1 MWECEQAK
9 HVDEELLKKW
19 MDMRRWDE
27 AEALLRKAAEE
38 APYDSGILARLG
50 MVLWEAGKRQE
61 ALEAL
66 EKALML
72 DQDDVQVIEAAI
84 KVFVAMDRRKDAV
97 DILTA
102 YMDRNP
108 WDYEA
113 KDRLSQ
119 FLTQQVSFPSTAAS
133 PEGHPQP
140 SHHDGSESQVL
151 LRVGEEEFSRQNF
164 DRARVCFEL
173 AYEKDASNAKALN
186 NLGVVA
192 WQQGNTTAALEYFQK
207 ALDVDPLDGEIL
219 LNSARA
225 LGDLSQ
231 WDTAADLLQI
241 YLSRH
246 GNDEEAW
253 SDYRRFVQALATPWS
268 AEGLSE
274 KVADVYAEMGRR
286 LADLG
291 DYQGAIEAYGR
302 ALKISSDVA
311 DAYYGLG
318 LLEQNLNRNEEAV
331 EMFRAA
337 VEVDP
342 SHEQAAEALQTIRE
356 KNDEPISDA
365 STSSKLSAVFQGSA
379 L

>member
-1 MWECEQAK
+1 MWESEQANRL
-9 HVDEELLKKW
+9 DEEVFKKW
-19 MDMRRWDE
+19 IDMRRWDE

-50 MVLWEAGKRQE
+50 TVLWETGKRRE

-72 DQDDVQVIEAAI
+72 DQDDVQVIEATI
-84 KVFVAMDRRKDAV
+84 KVFVAMDRRKDAE

-102 YMDRNP
+102 YMERNP
-108 WDYEA
+108 WDDEA
-113 KDRLSQ
+113 KDRLGQ
-119 FLTQQVSFPSTAAS
+119 FLTQQVSFPSAATS
-133 PEGHPQP
+133 PSPASRPQ
-140 SHHDGSESQVL
+140 SSRQDGFESRVL
-151 LRVGEEEFSRQNF
+151 LQVGEEEFARQKF
-164 DRARVCFEL
+164 DRARICFEL
-173 AYEKDASNAKALN
+173 AHEKDATNAKALN

-207 ALDVDPLDGEIL
+207 ALDVDPMDGEIL

-225 LGDLSQ
+225 LGELYQ
-231 WDTAADLLQI
+231 WDTAADLLQL

-246 GNDEEAW
+246 GNDKEAW
-253 SDYRRFVQALATPWS
+253 SDYRRFVQALATPWR

-274 KVADVYAEMGRR
+274 KVADVYVEMGRR

-337 VEVDP
+337 LEVDP

-356 KNDEPISDA
+356 KNDEPVSDA
-365 STSSKLSAVFQGSA
+365 STSSDLSAGGRG
-379 L
+379 

>member
-1 MWECEQAK
+1 MWESEQANRL
-9 HVDEELLKKW
+9 DEEVFKKW
-19 MDMRRWDE
+19 IDMRRWDE

-50 MVLWEAGKRQE
+50 TVLWEAGKRRE

-72 DQDDVQVIEAAI
+72 DQDDVQVIEATI
-84 KVFVAMDRRKDAV
+84 KVFVAMDRRKDAE

-102 YMDRNP
+102 YMERNP
-108 WDYEA
+108 WDDEA
-113 KDRLSQ
+113 KDRLGQ
-119 FLTQQVSFPSTAAS
+119 FLTQQVSFPSAATS
-133 PEGHPQP
+133 PSPASRPQ
-140 SHHDGSESQVL
+140 SSRQDGFESRVL
-151 LRVGEEEFSRQNF
+151 LQVGEEEFARQNF
-164 DRARVCFEL
+164 DRARICFEL
-173 AYEKDASNAKALN
+173 AHEKDATNAKALN

-207 ALDVDPLDGEIL
+207 ALDVDPMDGEIL

-253 SDYRRFVQALATPWS
+253 SDYRRFVQALATPWR

-274 KVADVYAEMGRR
+274 KVADVYVEMGRR

-337 VEVDP
+337 LEVDP

-356 KNDEPISDA
+356 KNDEPVSDA
-365 STSSKLSAVFQGSA
+365 STSSDLSAGGRG
-379 L
+379 

>member
-1 MWECEQAK
+1 MWEGEEAK
-9 HVDEELLKKW
+9 RVNEDLLKRW
-19 MDMRRWDE
+19 IDIRRWDE
-27 AEALLRKAAEE
+27 AEALLRKSSAE
-38 APYDSGILARLG
+38 APYDTAILARLG
-50 MVLWEAGKRQE
+50 SVLWEAGKRRE

-72 DQDDVQVIEAAI
+72 DQDDVQVIEALL
-84 KVFVAMDRRKDAV
+84 KVFVAVGRQKDAE
-97 DILTA
+97 DILSA
-102 YMDRNP
+102 YMERNP
-108 WDYEA
+108 WDLEA
-113 KDRLSQ
+113 KDRLSR
-119 FLTQQVSFPSTAAS
+119 FLTQHVSFSSVVTS
-133 PEGHPQP
+133 PVGQPQR
-140 SHHDGSESQVL
+140 SDREESESQVL
-151 LRVGEEEFSRQNF
+151 VRVGEEEFLRQKF
-164 DRARVCFEL
+164 DRAKVCFEL
-173 AYEKDASNAKALN
+173 AYEKDPGNAKALN

-231 WDTAADLLQI
+231 WETAADLLQI

-253 SDYRRFVQALATPWS
+253 SDYRRFVQALATSWNGD
-268 AEGLSE
+268 GLSE
-274 KVADVYAEMGRR
+274 KVAHVYVEMGRK

-291 DYQGAIEAYGR
+291 DYQGAIGAYGR
-302 ALKISSDVA
+302 ALKISSHLA

-318 LLEQNLNRNEEAV
+318 LLEQNLNRHEEAM

-337 VEVDP
+337 LEVDP
-342 SHEQAAEALQTIRE
+342 SHKQAAEALQTICQ
-356 KNDEPISDA
+356 KDDEPISNGSA
-365 STSSKLSAVFQGSA
+365 SLEDLAVFQGSA